1 MAVIAVTGENKDEMF
16 AFNCTSDFVNIAE
29 ALQMSKSNL
38 GSCIDIGASNVY
50 SPDRE
55 KFSNYKSIDRDIM
68 TADGRI
74 L

>member
-1 MAVIAVTGENKDEMF
+1 MAVAGENKDEMF

-29 ALQMSKSNL
+29 ALQTSRSNL
-38 GSCIDIGASNVY
+38 GSCVDSGASDVY

-55 KFSNYKSIDRDIM
+55 KFSNYKSLDRDIM